1 MQQLAVD
8 PVPALVGQEVSVRA
22 TTVEDKPVGGLV
34 VAVEMPD
41 GTSRELG
48 KTDANGKLAFTAA
61 VPGPHVMS
69 ASIDGVRCVAS
80 VAFGPARKTWW
91 LAIVCVPLGLA
102 LLWVHGRR
110 LFTRSAQSA

>member
-8 PVPALVGQEVSVRA
+8 PVPALVGQEVAVRA
-22 TTVEDKPVGGLV
+22 TTLEEKPVGGLA
-34 VAVEMPD
+34 VAVELPD
-41 GTSRELG
+41 GTTRELG
-48 KTDANGKLAFTAA
+48 KTDAAGEVAFTADVA
-61 VPGPHVMS
+61 GPHVLS
-69 ASIDGVRCVAS
+69 ATIDGVRCVAS

-110 LFTRSAQSA
+110 LFRRSASTA